1 MTATSTP
8 DAAFAA
14 RPRLVHLRDAL
25 HAVCPPKP
33 SRWGEP
39 PVFFFDPARQ
49 TELEA
54 VRPRTPEPPY
64 PVAEL
69 VAAELPSLIESVE
82 VRHAARAVPGLRE
95 AAAAAASFLPA
106 AKDLAD
112 LLAVPDDETILV
124 LHPADRT
131 AWRVA
136 VRGVAD
142 AGQFQMLLL
151 DATRSPSSRPARF
164 QCFKPAALLPDG
176 SLPGSFRGSD
186 HWLWPHHPLAA
197 APRIDGDR
205 VVLLGEPAFRQT
217 GETEPRFPG
226 LAADLHLLESL
237 NPFRVAERLSRLAGR
252 PIPVHVPAE
261 PTLAKAA

>member
-14 RPRLVHLRDAL
+14 RPRLVRLRDAL
-25 HAVCPPKP
+25 RALHPPRQ

-49 TELEA
+49 AELDA
-54 VRPRTPEPPY
+54 ARPRAVQPPH

-69 VAAELPSLIESVE
+69 VAAELPGLIESVE

-95 AAAAAASFLPA
+95 ATAAAASFLPA
-106 AKDLAD
+106 AQELAD
-112 LLAVPDDETILV
+112 LLAVPDDETVLV

-131 AWRVA
+131 GWRVA

-142 AGQFQMLLL
+142 AGQFQMLFLE
-151 DATRSPSSRPARF
+151 ATALRY
-164 QCFKPAALLPDG
+164 QCFRPAALLPDG
-176 SLPGSFRGSD
+176 SLPGGFRGSD

-197 APRIDGDR
+197 APRIEGDR
-205 VVLLGEPAFRQT
+205 MILLGEPAFRQT
-217 GETEPRFPG
+217 WEAEPRFPG
-226 LAADLHLLESL
+226 LAADVQLLEAL

-252 PIPVHVPAE
+252 PVPVHTPAVPA
-261 PTLAKAA
+261 LAKAA